1 MELERLKSELGH
13 KSYETYK
20 FLGYLGSFL
29 YLKLS
34 SRGLNAKSRDLDVR
48 FSLCLGRAGW
58 FNKTAESLL

>member
-48 FSLCLGRAGW
+48 FSLCLGRAG
-58 FNKTAESLL
+58 